1 MTRKKQ
7 ASILLCVALSGGLAA
22 CGGKSSNNST
32 TSHSTQQQR
41 LVAAMDAFASCAR
54 AHGVPV
60 PDANPDGQIPGADA
74 LKQKYINTPQGHVV
88 LRVCQRQL
96 TAAQQLNNA
105 PNAPHRQ
112 DLIRFARCMRRHG
125 VPIPDPTPSGETAHV
140 GFRINKSSPQ
150 FQTAA
155 RACQAPGLGR

>member
-1 MTRKKQ
+1 MTTKKQ
-7 ASILLCVALSGGLAA
+7 ASILCCVALTAPLAA

-60 PDANPDGQIPGADA
+60 PDANSQGEIPGADA
-74 LKQKYINTPQGHVV
+74 LKRKYINTPQGHLV

-96 TAAQQLNNA
+96 TAAQQLDQAAQAANLPDQLA
-105 PNAPHRQ
+105 
-112 DLIRFARCMRRHG
+112 FARCMRRHG
-125 VPIPDPTPSGETAHV
+125 VPIPDPNANGGIHV
-140 GFRINKSSPQ
+140 GFRISKSSPQ

-155 RACQAPGLGR
+155 RVCQAPGLGR